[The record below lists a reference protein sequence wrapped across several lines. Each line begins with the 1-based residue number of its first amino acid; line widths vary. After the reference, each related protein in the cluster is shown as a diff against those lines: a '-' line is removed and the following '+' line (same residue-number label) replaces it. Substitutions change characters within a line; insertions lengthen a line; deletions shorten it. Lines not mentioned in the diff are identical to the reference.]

1 MKRQSV
7 TSWYLY
13 QVVDPETGV
22 PVAFRTE
29 QGLAPA
35 NGPYPVTL
43 ADGTTRTMRRE
54 ILAYGLSRPAAERM
68 RLRLESVLLGA
79 DREPAE

>member
-1 MKRQSV
+1 MKRQRV

-13 QVVDPETGV
+13 QVIDPKTGV
-22 PVAFRTE
+22 PIAFRIA

-43 ADGTTRTMRRE
+43 ADGFTRTMRRE
-54 ILAYGLSRPAAERM
+54 ILAYGLSGPAAERM
-68 RLRLESVLLGA
+68 RLRLESALLGA
-79 DREPAE
+79 DRDQTE